1 MKSPGWGGILA
12 KRPMAVVFTAANTSE
27 MRFAMYRKPRRGDV
41 YFANMN
47 GATGSEQSGI
57 RPVVIIQNDKG
68 NHYSETTIVAMITSK
83 KKRSTA
89 VHVNLHSKDIFS
101 KKSYVLTEQ
110 IRTISIDRLGKYV
123 GMLSDSDM
131 RKIDKTLKI
140 SLGLID

>member
-1 MKSPGWGGILA
+1 
-12 KRPMAVVFTAANTSE
+12 
-27 MRFAMYRKPRRGDV
+27 MYRKPRRGDV

-47 GATGSEQSGI
+47 GASGSEQSGI

-68 NHYSETTIVAMITSK
+68 NYYSDTTIVAMITSK
-83 KKRSTA
+83 QKKTTA
-89 VHVNLHSKDIFS
+89 IHVTLYSKDIFS

-110 IRTISIDRLGKYV
+110 LRTISIDRLGKYV

-131 RKIDKTLKI
+131 RKIDKALEI